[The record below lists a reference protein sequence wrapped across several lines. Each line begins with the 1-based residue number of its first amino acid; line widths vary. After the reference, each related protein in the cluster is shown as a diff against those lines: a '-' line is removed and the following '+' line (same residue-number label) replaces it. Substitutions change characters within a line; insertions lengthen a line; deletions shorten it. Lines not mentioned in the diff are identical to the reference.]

1 MSGVRRRHTRY
12 RSLRIVAVVV
22 CSVMNARAIDPDRT
36 TSQYVRQKWGTANGF
51 PGGPVYSLAQT
62 ADGYLWI
69 GTDKGLDRF
78 DGANFRLMQQPRPD
92 LPTLSHVL
100 GMVVDGGGNLW
111 LGLQRPT
118 LLRLQNNRFEDARTA
133 LGQPSVSVVKMA
145 RSSDGSLLLW
155 VLQGE
160 PSAMVVRGGTMVRIA
175 APSGFSRSP
184 VLALAQTQNGDI
196 WVGTRDAGLFRI
208 HDGATTKITEGL
220 PDPKVNA
227 ITRSGENELW
237 IGTDN
242 GVTRWDGAQ
251 LTDTGVPAPL
261 RDSVQAFAL
270 LVDRDANLWVGTNS
284 KGLARLNRHGVSWI
298 REGRRDSNDAVTTL
312 LEDREGNLWAGTAS
326 GVERI
331 RDSAFVTYSVAEGMP
346 SESNGPLYGDKDGRL
361 WFAPIQGGL
370 YRLHDAKPEPVTD
383 AGLASDIVYS
393 LAGGKDG
400 LWVGRQRGGL
410 TLLRDGGATTYTTAR
425 GLAQDSVYSV
435 HESRDGTV
443 WAGTLSG
450 GVSRLSEGRF
460 TTYTSEN
467 GIVANTVVAIEE
479 GADGTMWFAT
489 PKGLSAFT
497 GDRWRTFGRG
507 EGLPSENINCL
518 FAGSGNVLW
527 IGTASGLAFWNGRTI
542 QAITAAPG
550 SLREQVLGIAEDRN
564 GSLWIATSAHVVRA
578 NRSRLIHGGLVD
590 GDVREFT
597 IDDGLRGMEG
607 VKRSRSVV
615 ADPAGRI
622 WFSMSRGISVVDPA
636 RLRNNSAPALVQVQ
650 SVSADGVTIAQ
661 HGSGHI
667 PSGSKRVML
676 DFNGLS
682 LSIPERVRYRYML
695 EPFDHDWSAPGTARE
710 AVYTNL
716 SPGPYR
722 FRVVASN
729 PDGVWS
735 NREADV
741 AFIVDPRFWQTTWF
755 RLGMVL
761 ATVLT
766 ALAAY
771 RLRLRQLTRSLNLRF
786 EERLDER
793 TRIAQELHDTLLQG
807 FVSSSMQVHV
817 AADSLPEDSK
827 AKAILTRA
835 LQGMGQVIDEGRNTV
850 RGLRLSRSASLDLE
864 EAFARVPGEI
874 DAYGPGDVAFRVI
887 VDGQQRPLHP
897 LLRDEVYRI
906 GREALFNAFRHAKA
920 KHIEVEIRYGANL
933 FRVAV
938 RDDGAGIDPAI
949 VASGRD
955 GHWGLSIMRE
965 RADRIGAV
973 FHVYSRESAGTE
985 VELAIPGHLAFQDHT
1000 KRWLRWFNK
1009 RGGSKQNG
1017 RNGDTDSQ
1025 R

>member
-1 MSGVRRRHTRY
+1 MIG
-12 RSLRIVAVVV
+12 LRIVAVVV
-22 CSVMNARAIDPDRT
+22 CSAMSARAIDPDRT
-36 TSQYVRQKWGTANGF
+36 TSQYVRQKWGTENGF

-78 DGANFRLMQQPRPD
+78 DGSSFRLIQQPRPE

-100 GMVVDGGGNLW
+100 GMLVDREGSLW

-118 LLRLQNNRFEDARTA
+118 LLRLQNNRFEDARAA
-133 LGQPSVSVVKMA
+133 LGRLNASVVKMA
-145 RSSDGSLLLW
+145 PDRAGSLLLW

-160 PSAMVVRGGTMVRIA
+160 PSAIVLRGGKTETIA
-175 APSGFSRSP
+175 APLGFSRSP
-184 VLALAQTQNGDI
+184 VLALAQTQNGDL

-208 HDGATTKITEGL
+208 HDGETVKITEGL
-220 PDPKVNA
+220 PDPKVNT
-227 ITRSGENELW
+227 ITRSGKDELW

-242 GVTRWDGAQ
+242 GIARWDGTK
-251 LTDTGVPAPL
+251 LTHAGVPASL
-261 RDSVQAFAL
+261 SDGVQAFAL

-284 KGLARLNRHGVSWI
+284 KGLARLNSHGVSWI
-298 REGRRDSNDAVTTL
+298 NERRGNTNDAVTTL
-312 LEDREGNLWAGTAS
+312 LEDREGSLWAGTAR

-331 RDSAFVTYSVAEGMP
+331 RDSAFVTYSIAEGMP
-346 SESNGPLYGDKDGRL
+346 SENNGPVFADKDERL

-370 YRLHDAKPEPVTD
+370 YWLRDGKPERVME
-383 AGLASDIVYS
+383 AGLANDIVYS

-410 TLLRDGGATTYTTAR
+410 TLLRTTGATTYTTGQ

-435 HESRDGTV
+435 HESHDGTV

-450 GVSRLSEGRF
+450 GVSRLSQGHF
-460 TTYTSEN
+460 TTYTGIN

-479 GADGTMWFAT
+479 DSTGTMWFAT
-489 PKGLSAFT
+489 PRGLSAFF
-497 GDRWRTFGRG
+497 GERWRTYGRG
-507 EGLPSENINCL
+507 QGLPSENINCL
-518 FAGSGNVLW
+518 LASSGNVLW
-527 IGTASGLAFWNGRTI
+527 IGTANGLAFWNGRSI
-542 QAITAAPG
+542 QGITGAPG
-550 SLREQVLGIAEDRN
+550 SLREQILGIAEDRS
-564 GSLWIATSAHVVRA
+564 GSLWIATSAHLVRA
-578 NRSRLIHGGLVD
+578 NRYKLIHGGLVD

-622 WFSMSRGISVVDPA
+622 WFSMSRGISMVDPG

-650 SVSADGVTIAQ
+650 SVAADGATIGQ
-661 HGSGHI
+661 QGSAHI
-667 PSGSKRVML
+667 PSGSKRVTL

-695 EPFDHDWSAPGTARE
+695 EPFDHDWSAPDTARE

-716 SPGPYR
+716 SPGSYR

-735 NREADV
+735 SREADL
-741 AFIVDPRFWQTTWF
+741 AFVVDPRFWQTTWF
-755 RLGMVL
+755 RLAILL
-761 ATVLT
+761 AVVLT

-771 RLRLRQLTRSLNLRF
+771 RLRLRQLTHRLNLRF
-786 EERLDER
+786 EERLAER

-827 AKAILTRA
+827 AKAILSRA

-864 EAFARVPGEI
+864 EAFARIPGEI
-874 DAYGPGDVAFRVI
+874 DAHGAGPVGFRVV
-887 VDGQQRPLHP
+887 VDGEQRPLHP
-897 LLRDEVYRI
+897 LLRDDVYRI
-906 GREALFNAFRHAKA
+906 GREALFNAFRHAQA
-920 KHIEVEIRYGANL
+920 KQIEVEIRYGPNQ

-938 RDDGAGIDPAI
+938 RDDGTGIDPAI
-949 VASGRD
+949 VAAGRD

-965 RADRIGAV
+965 RADRIGAN
-973 FHVYSRESAGTE
+973 FHVFSRESAGTE
-985 VELAIPGHLAFQDHT
+985 VELTIPGHLAFQDYT
-1000 KRWLRWFNK
+1000 RRWLRWFASTQK
-1009 RGGSKQNG
+1009 
-1017 RNGDTDSQ
+1017 
-1025 R
+1025 